1 MQFLFDLRE
10 TPADEQTPQHK
21 NDPNP
26 GNNYQPVEGNL
37 GDEDDE
43 DFDDLAE
50 AREDMQNVA
59 EGANLDEPLPEDDD
73 HLPDDD
79 LQ

>member
-10 TPADEQTPQHK
+10 TPADARAPQYTNESDPK
-21 NDPNP
+21 NRPT
-26 GNNYQPVEGNL
+26 EGNL

-59 EGANLDEPLPEDDD
+59 EGANLDEPTPEDDD

>member
-10 TPADEQTPQHK
+10 APADTQTTPYTSLG
-21 NDPNP
+21 DPDDDLP
-26 GNNYQPVEGNL
+26 TEGNL

-43 DFDDLAE
+43 DFDDIAE
-50 AREDMQNVA
+50 AREDLQNIG
-59 EGANLDEPLPEDDD
+59 EGANSDKPSLEDDD